1 MKQNTTF
8 SLVQYNKGWKWDVA
22 KPAWGEFNKI
32 NFTETCY
39 DRV

>member
-8 SLVQYNKGWKWDVA
+8 SLVQYKGSKWDFA
-22 KPAWGEFNKI
+22 KPARGEFNKI